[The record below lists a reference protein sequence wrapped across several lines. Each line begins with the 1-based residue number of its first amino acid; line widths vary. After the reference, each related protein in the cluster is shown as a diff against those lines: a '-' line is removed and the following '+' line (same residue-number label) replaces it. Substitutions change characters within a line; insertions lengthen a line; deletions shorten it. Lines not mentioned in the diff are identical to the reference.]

1 MAKTTKIKTP
11 TEKKIR
17 SKTKPKLS
25 ESSIVIYDIN
35 GKEKETVN
43 LPKKIIS
50 VKVSPKAIAR
60 YVRVYLNNKRQGTA
74 SAKSR
79 GEVAGS
85 TRKIY
90 RQKGTGR
97 ARHGDI
103 KAPIFVGG
111 GVAHPP
117 KIRDYSLKI
126 NKKEKEKIFL
136 SVFAEK
142 IKQGKVY
149 CVDGLLNIKSK
160 TKQLIKILESFKLNK
175 EKNILLVYPK
185 EKGQNLILA
194 ARNLENIDLCLISL
208 LNPYQILKSEKIIF
222 PKEVFK
228 ELIDKYGN

>member
-1 MAKTTKIKTP
+1 MTKTTKIKIPPEQKT
-11 TEKKIR
+11 R

-35 GKEKETVN
+35 GKEKETVK

-60 YVRVYLNNKRQGTA
+60 YVRVYLTNQRQGTA

-117 KIRDYSLKI
+117 KIRNYSLKI

-136 SVFAEK
+136 AVFAEK
-142 IKQGKVY
+142 LNQGEVY
-149 CVDGLLNIKSK
+149 CVDGLLNIKAK
-160 TKQLIKILESFKLNK
+160 TKQLIKILENLKLDK

-185 EKGQNLILA
+185 EKGENLILA

-208 LNPYQILKSEKIIF
+208 LNPYQILKSGKIIF

-228 ELIDKYGN
+228 ELINKYGN